1 MKLMSFRRPDGLPS
15 WGVATNDGVIDLG
28 HLAPGLK
35 HALWARTSIAEQVA
49 VGHATHRLADV
60 RFLPPIPDPDKIFC
74 VGLNYVS
81 HIKEGGREPPK
92 KPIIF
97 TRTPS
102 SQVGHMEPVIRPKA
116 SDTFDYEGE
125 LAVVIGQR
133 CRHVPRER
141 ANDVIA
147 GYACYN
153 EGSVREF
160 QRHTA
165 QFTPGKNFWRSGA
178 FGPWIVTPEEVGDI
192 TRQTLL
198 TRLNGEEVQ
207 RATIDDLCFGIPT
220 LIEYCSTFTELL
232 PGDVIVTGTTG
243 GVGAYRTPPLWMKP
257 GDTVEVEI
265 SGIGVLRNPV
275 AAEA

>member
-1 MKLMSFRRPDGLPS
+1 MKLMSFRRPDGMPS
-15 WGVATNDGVIDLG
+15 WGIAKDEGVIDLG

-35 HALWARTSIAEQVA
+35 HALWAMTSLAEEA
-49 VGHATHRLADV
+49 ARHPDYRLSEV

-74 VGLNYVS
+74 VGLNYVT

-102 SQVGHMEPVIRPKA
+102 SQVGNGEPVIRPKA
-116 SDTFDYEGE
+116 SETFDYEGE
-125 LAVVIGQR
+125 LAVVIGRR
-133 CRHVPRER
+133 CRHVARDR
-141 ANDVIA
+141 AMDVIA
-147 GYACYN
+147 GFSCYN

-178 FGPWIVTPEEVGDI
+178 FGPWIVTPEEVGDV

-207 RATIDDLCFGIPT
+207 RATIDDLCFDIPT
-220 LIEYCSTFTELL
+220 LIEYCSTFTELV

-243 GVGAYRTPPLWMKP
+243 GVGAFRTPPLWMKP

-265 SGIGVLRNPV
+265 SGVGLLRNPV
-275 AAEA
+275 AAEE